1 MTFEIQQGNGFESE
15 LKRTDFIWGDFIDE
29 SIVDNLV
36 NLARSGKVVG
46 VEGATISSTQGPV
59 VDPSIKQSFDIRLS
73 MNGEYPEV
81 TEYLQALWGVVAKYL
96 EQFPYAE
103 GGGRNTWSVEVDPQ
117 YQWYPVGGGFK
128 KWHTERDNAHR
139 AVVYRHLV
147 YMTYLN
153 DVPDGGTEWFHQDL
167 YVPAQKGL
175 TVIWPSD
182 WTHFHRGRPSP
193 TTEKE
198 IVTGWFEFQ

>member
-73 MNGEYPEV
+73 MNGE
-81 TEYLQALWGVVAKYL
+81 
-96 EQFPYAE
+96 
-103 GGGRNTWSVEVDPQ
+103 
-117 YQWYPVGGGFK
+117 
-128 KWHTERDNAHR
+128 
-139 AVVYRHLV
+139 
-147 YMTYLN
+147 
-153 DVPDGGTEWFHQDL
+153 
-167 YVPAQKGL
+167 
-175 TVIWPSD
+175 
-182 WTHFHRGRPSP
+182 
-193 TTEKE
+193 
-198 IVTGWFEFQ
+198 

>member
-1 MTFEIQQGNGFESE
+1 MNEVEMVFQDTLFQDMPKEAN
-15 LKRTDFIWGDFIDE
+15 TDFIWGDFIPEKTVDDMVEFITEYGYMFHSREGITTQGVRKDRKE
-29 SIVDNLV
+29 SIDTTLSTTI
-36 NLARSGKVVG
+36 RHP
-46 VEGATISSTQGPV
+46 ATITFLNNLQEVLDKYMEKFPWSTAYGRFRNSPHYNH
-59 VDPSIKQSFDIRLS
+59 QS
-73 MNGEYPEV
+73 YPI
-81 TEYLQALWGVVAKYL
+81 
-96 EQFPYAE
+96 
-103 GGGRNTWSVEVDPQ
+103 GGGYKT
-117 YQWYPVGGGFK
+117 
-128 KWHTERDNAHR
+128 WHTERSDASP
-139 AVVYRHLV
+139 AVGNRLFAW
-147 YMTYLN
+147 MTYLN

>member
-1 MTFEIQQGNGFESE
+1 MTFEIHQGNDAFQEE
-15 LKRTDFIWGDFIDE
+15 NKRTDFIWGDFIDE
-29 SIVDNLV
+29 AIVDDLV
-36 NLARSGKVVG
+36 SLATSDRVSGF
-46 VEGATISSTQGPV
+46 EGTAISSEGEVV
-59 VDPSIKQSFDIRLS
+59 VDKSIKESWDIRLPI
-73 MNGEYPEV
+73 EHLEV
-81 TEYLQALWGVVAKYL
+81 KAYLNALFKVVTKYTEQFPLSDCGNRDSWGVVI
-96 EQFPYAE
+96 
-103 GGGRNTWSVEVDPQ
+103 DPQ
-117 YQWYPVGGGFK
+117 YQAYPVGGGFK
-128 KWHTERDNAHR
+128 AWHTERAGSDR
-139 AVVYRHLV
+139 STVYRHLV

-198 IVTGWFEFQ
+198 IVTGWFEFL